1 MAYHFVMTTVSR
13 RDVLSVSAA
22 CAACACCGLSVEAED
37 VTAEQ
42 LTAIKLTAD
51 TKPPFDAGA
60 IADFLQAKVYEQF
73 ARKGKLLI
81 INKDQRVFASSS
93 ICPHKSCVVK
103 LRGDKLVCPCHG
115 SAFDDVGTVLNGPA
129 KESLLRFA
137 VSVKDGRLS
146 VDRTKS
152 FAERDWE
159 NAAAFVEIKP

>member
-1 MAYHFVMTTVSR
+1 MATVSR
-13 RDVLSVSAA
+13 RDVLAVSAA
-22 CAACACCGLSVEAED
+22 CAACACCGLSAEA
-37 VTAEQ
+37 VNISAEQ
-42 LTAIKLTAD
+42 LAAEQLIAD
-51 TKPPFDAGA
+51 AKPPFDAGA
-60 IADFLQAKVYEQF
+60 IADFSQARVYEQF